1 LKKVLLVI
9 LVGLFICA
17 FWIIE
22 PYSLNPFLQIEKVQI
37 KSLSSYHCEPN
48 NLGQVTDVKTSADA
62 ILEKYMLSSE
72 FVGVTTGVYKAKCGT
87 YVGFAGYSDKRGRLN
102 FNPDTITR
110 IASITKPMTAVA
122 IMQLYEQGLI
132 DLDVPLQVYLPNFPE
147 SDKKVTVRHLL
158 SHISGVP
165 HYSSKVDA
173 MSFSHY
179 PSLNEAVDS
188 VIERGVVSEPGG
200 QYIYSSFGYTLLGK
214 VIEEVSGRQFDEYLN
229 KNIWQKAGMQNTT
242 LETSHAS
249 ANKSRLYIKAG
260 PLYVRSPYTD
270 LSVIYPAGGVQSNA
284 EDLLKFGE
292 AILKDKLIARE
303 TLEMMIDV
311 TNSLA
316 PEAGDDPYGMG
327 WSVYHS
333 KNYGRIIAHG
343 GAQPGVSAHFQ
354 IWLDNGVVSV
364 TLSNAFGTKS
374 SANSLANEIGG
385 LALKAHNKTLQ
396 GDR

>member
-1 LKKVLLVI
+1 LKKVLLLI
-9 LVGLFICA
+9 LAGLIVCV

-22 PYSLNPFLQIEKVQI
+22 PFSFNPFHQMEKTQINSSI
-37 KSLSSYHCEPN
+37 SYHCKSD
-48 NLGQVTDVKTSADA
+48 NLEHGVSVKSSADS
-62 ILEKYMLSSE
+62 ILEKYVLSSE
-72 FVGVTTGVYKAKCGT
+72 FLGVSTGIYKAECGT
-87 YVGFAGYSDKRGRLN
+87 YVGAAGYSDKREQLN
-102 FNPDTITR
+102 FKPDTITR

-132 DLDVPLQVYLPNFPE
+132 DLDSPVQAYLLNFPK
-147 SDKKVTVRHLL
+147 SAKKITIRHLL
-158 SHISGVP
+158 RHISGVP

-179 PSLNEAVDS
+179 PSLDEAVDS
-188 VIERGVVSEPGG
+188 IIGRGVVGEPGA

-214 VIEEVSGRQFDEYLN
+214 VIEEVSGSQFDEYLS
-229 KNIWQKAGMQNTT
+229 KNIWQKAGMHNTA
-242 LETSHAS
+242 LEISHAN

-260 PLYVRSPYTD
+260 SLYIRSPYTD
-270 LSVIYPAGGVQSNA
+270 LSVIYPAGGVQSTA

-311 TNSLA
+311 TDSLA

-333 KNYGRIIAHG
+333 PQNGRIIAHG
-343 GAQPGVSAHFQ
+343 GAQPGTSAHFQ
-354 IWLDNGVVSV
+354 IWLDKGAVSV
-364 TLSNAFGTKS
+364 VLSNAFGTKS
-374 SANSLANEIGG
+374 SAYSLANEIGG
-385 LALKAHNKTLQ
+385 LAL
-396 GDR
+396 